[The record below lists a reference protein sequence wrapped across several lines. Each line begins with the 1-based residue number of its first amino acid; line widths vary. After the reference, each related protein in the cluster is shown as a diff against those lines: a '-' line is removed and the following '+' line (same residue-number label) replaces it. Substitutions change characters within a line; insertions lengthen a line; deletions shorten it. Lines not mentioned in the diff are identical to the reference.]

1 MSTDT
6 ANRIIDGRE
15 LTDAEVKEVE
25 EHIAALDVDAYMA
38 RVSHDQEI
46 FDRERVREEARE
58 PLKVIIVGLV
68 TFILAALLGALTRYG
83 DSITKEVLEEALTIF
98 IGAVLFAFLLV
109 IGYATR
115 KAKNETY

>member
-1 MSTDT
+1 MISTTT
-6 ANRIIDGRE
+6 ANKIISGKE
-15 LTDAEVKEVE
+15 LTGPEAKEVE
-25 EHIAALDVDAYMA
+25 EHMAALDVDAYMA
-38 RVSHDQEI
+38 RASHDQEI
-46 FDRERVREEARE
+46 FDRERAREEARE

-68 TFILAALLGALTRYG
+68 TFILAALLGAFTRYG

-115 KAKNETY
+115 KEKN